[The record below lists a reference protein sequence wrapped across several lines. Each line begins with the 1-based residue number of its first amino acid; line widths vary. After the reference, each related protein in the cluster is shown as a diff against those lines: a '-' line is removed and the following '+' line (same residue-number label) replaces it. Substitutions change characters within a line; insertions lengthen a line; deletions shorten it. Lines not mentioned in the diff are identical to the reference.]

1 MADNA
6 PKKLPDFVD
15 DKNLVTKNTPD
26 QQHQQ
31 DLLTYW
37 AGLYF
42 QFHVVGGSPN
52 TERAKRRDL
61 EKFLAFFVDN
71 LGHEHVDAWTPSVTK
86 GFQRALQNTVP
97 LGYSKPLAPSS
108 INRILA
114 TVRHFG
120 KWLHQQRP
128 VLAGNPLENVRDIAT
143 DAAAWNGLTD
153 KEIMRLKSAC
163 DQRLKHCDRKNQNP
177 LLEIAVLY
185 CLLYTG
191 LREFELASLNIEQY
205 HAGGFHRVK
214 RKGNKVSRKV
224 PLPKEAARWL
234 DAYLDQRGED
244 DSAVLEDDKPLF
256 VSRYGNRL
264 HPRDIY
270 RIIERICRQA
280 SAQLSEEEKMRL
292 SPHMLRHTFLKRV
305 ADKKGVHVAQE
316 MSGNVNM
323 REIFRYT
330 KPSQEEMDQIADD
343 IL

>member
-1 MADNA
+1 
-6 PKKLPDFVD
+6 
-15 DKNLVTKNTPD
+15 
-26 QQHQQ
+26 
-31 DLLTYW
+31 
-37 AGLYF
+37 
-42 QFHVVGGSPN
+42 VGGSPN
-52 TERAKRRDL
+52 TERAKRKDL
-61 EKFLAFFVDN
+61 EKFLAFFVDS

-86 GFQRALQNTVP
+86 GFQRSLQHTVSV
-97 LGYSKPLAPSS
+97 GRTKPLAPSS

-114 TVRHFG
+114 TVRHFA
-120 KWLHQQRP
+120 KWLHHQRP
-128 VLAGNPLENVRDIAT
+128 IRVGNPLENVRDIAT
-143 DAAAWNGLTD
+143 DSSAWNGLTD

-177 LLEIAVLY
+177 LLETAVLY

-191 LREFELASLNIEQY
+191 MREFELSSLNVGQY
-205 HAGGFHRVK
+205 HSGGFHLVK

-224 PLPKEAARWL
+224 PLPKEASRWL
-234 DAYLDQRGED
+234 DAYLEQRGD
-244 DSAVLEDDKPLF
+244 GGSALLEDDEPLF

-270 RIIERICRQA
+270 RIMERICSQA
-280 SAQLSEEEKMRL
+280 SAQLSEGEKMRL
-292 SPHMLRHTFLKRV
+292 TPHMLRHTFLKRV

-330 KPSQEEMDQIADD
+330 KPSQEEMDQIAES